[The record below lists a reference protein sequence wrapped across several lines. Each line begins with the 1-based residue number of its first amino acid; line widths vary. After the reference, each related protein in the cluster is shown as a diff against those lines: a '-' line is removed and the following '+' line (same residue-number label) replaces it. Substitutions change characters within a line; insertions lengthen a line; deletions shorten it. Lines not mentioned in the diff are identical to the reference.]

1 VKNSSDSSPVF
12 TFLRRLLDNKVMNAD
27 TTSDPV
33 TRRDVLKGA
42 AFVSAGG
49 LAFSQLEVARA
60 QAQTT
65 VDVVVIGAG
74 AAGTMAA
81 TNLVKAGK
89 SVVLIEANDRIGG
102 RLKRG
107 EIAGQAID
115 LGGQWVG
122 PSQTK
127 VLEVAKELGLKTYPT
142 HVTGPFL
149 IEHGGKM
156 FKGFGLPTQD
166 MTEFF
171 AVAGAIDKMGAEIP
185 LEARW
190 TAPHAAEWDAIT
202 VQTWLEQN
210 AKSVVVRD
218 VMRAIVQAVLS
229 VEPSQ
234 LSLLEFLWYMK
245 SGQGFNDITGTAG
258 GAQDALFE
266 KAFVSIPELLAK
278 KLGDRVVISSPVRKI
293 TQTDSGVT
301 VVADKGTWQAQRV
314 VVAVPPPSV
323 ARIEFDPVLPY
334 LRRGLQQRMP
344 MGAVIKCFVAY
355 EKPFWREQGY
365 SGQATLCSAE
375 YGTFFDTTAPGNKHG
390 VLSGFFDGA
399 PAMKFADR
407 TKEERRAQVIAD
419 VAKAFG
425 DGAKNAIDYVEQVWP
440 TEPWSIGGYT
450 SVATPGTM
458 TVFGPALTAPVGR
471 IHWAGTETSD
481 IWSGYVDGALR
492 SGDRVAKEV
501 LALL

>member
-1 VKNSSDSSPVF
+1 MASTEPHP
-12 TFLRRLLDNKVMNAD
+12 TL
-27 TTSDPV
+27 
-33 TRRDVLKGA
+33 TRRSLLKTA
-42 AFVSAGG
+42 AAAAAGG
-49 LAFSQLEVARA
+49 VAFSQFELVRAEDARR
-60 QAQTT
+60 

-81 TNLVKAGK
+81 SNLVKAGK
-89 SVVLIEANDRIGG
+89 SVVLLEANDRIGG

-122 PSQTK
+122 PSQTRA
-127 VLEVAKELGLKTYPT
+127 LEVGKELGLTLYPT

-149 IEHGGKM
+149 IEHGGKF

-166 MTEFF
+166 MTELFK
-171 AVAGAIDKMGAEIP
+171 VIGAIDTMGKEIP
-185 LEARW
+185 FDARW
-190 TAPHAAEWDAIT
+190 TAPRAAEWDAMT
-202 VQTWLEQN
+202 VQTWIEQN
-210 AKSVVVRD
+210 AQSPVVRD
-218 VMRAIVQAVLS
+218 VMRAIVQAVFS

-234 LSLLEFLWYMK
+234 ISLLEFLWYVR
-245 SGQGFNDITGTAG
+245 SGNGFNDITGTAG
-258 GAQDALFE
+258 GAQDSLYVE
-266 KAFVSIPELLAK
+266 AFVSIPELLAK
-278 KLGDRVVISSPVRKI
+278 KLGDRVVLSSPVRRI

-301 VVADKGTWQAQRV
+301 VVSDKGTWEAGRV
-314 VVAVPPPSV
+314 VVAVPPPSC
-323 ARIEFDPVLPY
+323 ARIEFEPVLPY

-355 EKPFWREQGY
+355 ETPFWREQGLC
-365 SGQATLCSAE
+365 GQATLCSAQ
-375 YGTFFDTTAPGNKHG
+375 YGTFFDTTAPGNNHG
-390 VLSGFFDGA
+390 VLSGFFDGE
-399 PAMKFADR
+399 PAMRWADR
-407 TKEERRAQVIAD
+407 TPEERRAQVISD
-419 VAKAFG
+419 VALAFG
-425 DGAKNAIDYVEQVWP
+425 DAAKSPIDYREQVWP
-440 TEPWSIGGYT
+440 KEPWSIGGYT

-501 LALL
+501 LRTFTV

>member
-1 VKNSSDSSPVF
+1 MKSSQS
-12 TFLRRLLDNKVMNAD
+12 A
-27 TTSDPV
+27 TSI
-33 TRRDVLKGA
+33 TRRSLLKGLA
-42 AFVSAGG
+42 VASAGG
-49 LAFSQLEVARA
+49 LAFSQLEVTRA
-60 QAQTT
+60 ELMST

-74 AAGTMAA
+74 AAGMMAA
-81 TNLVKAGK
+81 TQLKKAGK
-89 SVVLIEANDRIGG
+89 SVAVLEANDRVGG

-122 PSQTK
+122 PSQTRA
-127 VLEVAKELGLKTYPT
+127 LEVGKELGLTLYPT
-142 HVTGPFL
+142 NVTGPFL

-171 AVAGAIDKMGAEIP
+171 KVAGAIDKLGAEIP

-202 VQTWLEQN
+202 VHTWLEQN
-210 AKSVVVRD
+210 ATSVVVRD
-218 VMRAIVQAVLS
+218 VMRAIVQAVFS

-245 SGQGFNDITGTAG
+245 SGQGFNDITGTAKA
-258 GAQDALFE
+258 AQDSLYVE
-266 KAFVSIPELLAK
+266 AFVSIPELLAK
-278 KLGDRVVISSPVRKI
+278 KLDQVVLSSPVRRI
-293 TQTDSGVT
+293 TQTESGVT
-301 VVADKGTWQAQRV
+301 VSADKGTWKAQRV
-314 VVAVPPPSV
+314 IIAMPPPSV

-355 EKPFWREQGY
+355 DKPFWREQGY
-365 SGQATLCSAE
+365 SGQATLCSAQ

-390 VLSGFFDGA
+390 VLSGFFDGE
-399 PAMKFADR
+399 PAMRWADR
-407 TKEERRAQVIAD
+407 TTEERRAQVLND
-419 VAKAFG
+419 VAIAFG
-425 DGAKNAIDYVEQVWP
+425 DAAKNPIDYKEQVWP
-440 TEPWSIGGYT
+440 KEPWSIGGYT

-458 TVFGPALTAPVGR
+458 TVFGSALREPVGR
-471 IHWAGTETSD
+471 IHWSGTETSD
-481 IWSGYVDGALR
+481 VWSGYVDGALR
-492 SGDRVAKEV
+492 SGDRAAKEV
-501 LALL
+501 LDALG

>member
-1 VKNSSDSSPVF
+1 MSSSFDSH
-12 TFLRRLLDNKVMNAD
+12 TL
-27 TTSDPV
+27 
-33 TRRDVLKGA
+33 TRRSLLKSLA
-42 AFVSAGG
+42 AASAGG
-49 LAFSQLEVARA
+49 LAFSHVEVVRA
-60 QAQTT
+60 EDMKR

-74 AAGTMAA
+74 AAGTMTA

-107 EIAGQAID
+107 EIAGQPID

-122 PSQTK
+122 PSQTRA
-127 VLEVAKELGLKTYPT
+127 LEVAKELGLKMYPT
-142 HVTGPFL
+142 HVKGPFL
-149 IEHGGKM
+149 IEQGGQM

-190 TAPHAAEWDAIT
+190 TAPHAAEWDAMT
-202 VQTWLEQN
+202 TQTWIEQN

-218 VMRAIVQAVLS
+218 VMRAIVQAVFS

-234 LSLLEFLWYMK
+234 LSVLEFLWYMK
-245 SGQGFNDITGTAG
+245 SGRGFNDITGTAG

-266 KAFVSIPELLAK
+266 KAYVSVPELLAK
-278 KLGDRVVISSPVRKI
+278 KLGDRVVLASPVRKI
-293 TQTDSGVT
+293 SQTDSGVT
-301 VVADKGTWQAQRV
+301 VIADEGTWQAERV
-314 VVAVPPPSV
+314 VVTAPPPSA

-334 LRRGLQQRMP
+334 LRRGLMQRMP

-355 EKPFWREQGY
+355 DKPFWRDAGLC
-365 SGQATLCSAE
+365 GQATLCSAE

-399 PAMKFADR
+399 PAMRWADR
-407 TKEERRAQVIAD
+407 TKEERRAQVVAD

-425 DGAKNAIDYVEQVWP
+425 DAAKNPIDYAEQVWP
-440 TEPWSIGGYT
+440 KEPWSIGGYT

-458 TVFGPALTAPVGR
+458 TVFGPALSAPVGR

-492 SGDRVAKEV
+492 SGDRVAAEV
-501 LALL
+501 LERMKA